1 MPNRAKPSGLSKWR
15 ILIPTALSAEGVD
28 ILKAEPHFEIDSRPG
43 LKGDELLRALETADA
58 VVIRSEHQIDT
69 RTIASAPNLRLVARA
84 GVGVENVDLDACT
97 ARGIVVLNTPS
108 ANSIAVAELTMAMM
122 LALSRKIVAA
132 DNSVKSGKWEKGR
145 FGGHELFGKT
155 LGLVGFGRIGREVA
169 LRAQSFGMKV
179 IAYDPFVTEAAAK
192 ASSVILQELSDVVKT
207 ADVISLH
214 LPLNDK
220 TRNLIDATM
229 IRRMKKNALL
239 VNAARGGIIDEK
251 ALAVAMAEGQI
262 AGCALDVFEKEP
274 PENHWFDSHEN
285 VVVTPHLGASTAES
299 QTKVAIEI
307 AQAVRRAF
315 VEGVYVNA
323 VNLPIADPSD
333 LPRLLPYL
341 KLAERIGLLLRMME
355 IGACDSITLELG
367 SQTQPEARLV
377 TAATL
382 KGFLSPQT
390 DSSITVV
397 NAMTIAAERHVKVA
411 VIDQSANEGHA
422 NVITCEARIGKQTHR
437 VAGVVENGSTLR
449 LHQIDE
455 FPLDIAPT
463 GRVLIFTN
471 QDRPGVIGAVGA
483 LLGSA
488 KVNIASW
495 NLGRRQR
502 GGTAL
507 GIVAVDDPVP
517 QSVIDELGKLPHLG
531 HIVQV
536 DWGE

>member
-1 MPNRAKPSGLSKWR
+1 MPPRAKPSRSASWR
-15 ILIPTALSAEGVD
+15 ILIPTALSPEGVA
-28 ILKAEPHFEIDSRPG
+28 ILRAEPSFEVDFQPG
-43 LKGDELLRALETADA
+43 LKGAALLKALKTAE
-58 VVIRSEHQIDT
+58 VVIIRSEHRIDAPA
-69 RTIASAPNLRLVARA
+69 IAAAPNLRLVARA

-97 ARGIVVLNTPS
+97 SRGIVVLNTPA

-132 DNSVKSGKWEKGR
+132 DNSVKAGKWEKGR

-155 LGLVGFGRIGREVA
+155 LGLVGFGRIGREVG
-169 LRAQSFGMKV
+169 LRAASFGMKV

-192 ASSVILQELSDVVKT
+192 AADVTLMDLPDVIKT

-220 TRNLIDATM
+220 TRNLIDASM
-229 IRRMKKNALL
+229 IKRMKKTALI
-239 VNAARGGIIDEK
+239 VNAARGGIVDET
-251 ALAVAMAEGQI
+251 ALARALADGQI
-262 AGCALDVFEKEP
+262 AGCALDVFAKEP
-274 PENHWFDSHEN
+274 PDDYWFGGFEN

-307 AQAVRRAF
+307 AQAVRRAL

-355 IGACDSITLELG
+355 SGACDTITLELG
-367 SQTQPEARLV
+367 SQTYPESKLV
-377 TAATL
+377 TAAAV

-390 DSSITVV
+390 DTSITMV
-397 NAMTIAAERHVKVA
+397 NAIAIASERHVRVA
-411 VIDQSANEGHA
+411 VIDQSADDEYSNA
-422 NVITCEARIGKQTHR
+422 IAIEAKCGRQSHR
-437 VAGVVENGSTLR
+437 VAGVVENGASLR
-449 LHQIDE
+449 LRRIDE
-455 FPLDIAPT
+455 FPLDIQPA

-471 QDRPGVIGAVGA
+471 KDRPGVIGAVGA
-483 LLGSA
+483 LLGKA

-495 NLGRRQR
+495 NLGRKQR

-517 QSVIDELGKLPHLG
+517 QPVIDELGQLPHLG
-531 HIVQV
+531 RIVQV
-536 DWGE
+536 DWDE

>member
-1 MPNRAKPSGLSKWR
+1 LPPRAKTTRAGKWR
-15 ILIPTALSAEGVD
+15 VLIPTALSSEGVA
-28 ILKAEPHFEIDSRPG
+28 ILQDEPTIEIDLRPG
-43 LKGDELLRALETADA
+43 LKGPDLLKALKAADA
-58 VVIRSEHQIDT
+58 VIIRSEHKIDAK
-69 RTIASAPNLRLVARA
+69 TIEAAPKLRLVARA

-97 ARGIVVLNTPS
+97 ARGIVVLNTPA

-132 DNSVKSGKWEKGR
+132 DNSVKAGKWEKGR

-169 LRAQSFGMKV
+169 LRAASFGMKV

-192 ASSVILQELSDVVKT
+192 ASNVSLMDLALVMKT

-220 TRNLIDATM
+220 TRNLIDAAM
-229 IRRMKKNALL
+229 IKRMKKTALV
-239 VNAARGGIIDEK
+239 VNAARGGIIDERALAK
-251 ALAVAMAEGQI
+251 ALVNGQI
-262 AGCALDVFEKEP
+262 GGCALDVFEKEP
-274 PENHWFDSHEN
+274 PDNHWFGTLDN

-307 AQAVRRAF
+307 AQAVRRAL

-341 KLAERIGLLLRMME
+341 KLAERIGLLLRAME
-355 IGACDSITLELG
+355 TGACDAVTLELG
-367 SQTQPEARLV
+367 AQTHPESKLI
-377 TAATL
+377 TAAAL

-390 DSSITVV
+390 DSPITMV

-411 VIDQSANEGHA
+411 VIDQSASESHTNA
-422 NVITCEARIGKQTHR
+422 IAVEARIGRQTHR
-437 VAGVVENGSTLR
+437 VVGVVENGATLR
-449 LHQIDE
+449 LRRIDE
-455 FPLDIAPT
+455 FPLDIPPV

-471 QDRPGVIGAVGA
+471 KDRPGVIGAVGA
-483 LLGSA
+483 LLGEA

-495 NLGRRQR
+495 NLGRKQR
-502 GGTAL
+502 GGAAL

-517 QSVIDELGKLPHLG
+517 QTVINDLGKLPHLG
-531 HIVQV
+531 NVVQV

>member
-1 MPNRAKPSGLSKWR
+1 MPNRAKPSGTSKWR

-28 ILKAEPHFEIDSRPG
+28 ILKAEPSFEIDLRPG
-43 LKGDELLRALETADA
+43 LKGAELLQALGSADA
-58 VVIRSEHQIDT
+58 VVIRSEHQIDAN
-69 RTIASAPNLRLVARA
+69 TIASASNLRIVARA

-97 ARGIVVLNTPS
+97 ARGIVVLNTPA

-132 DNSVKSGKWEKGR
+132 DNSVKAGKWEKGR

-169 LRAQSFGMKV
+169 MRAQSFGMKV

-192 ASSVILQELSDVVKT
+192 ASNVMLMELAEVVKS

-220 TRNLIDATM
+220 TRNLIDAAM
-229 IRRMKKNALL
+229 IRTMKKNALL

-299 QTKVAIEI
+299 QTKVAVEI
-307 AQAVRRAF
+307 AQAVRRALI
-315 VEGVYVNA
+315 EGVYVNA

-341 KLAERIGLLLRMME
+341 KLAERVGLLLRMME
-355 IGACDSITLELG
+355 TGACDAMTLELG
-367 SQTQPEARLV
+367 SQTHHESRLI
-377 TAATL
+377 TAAAM

-390 DSSITVV
+390 DTAITMV
-397 NAMTIAAERHVKVA
+397 NSMTIAAERHVKVA
-411 VIDQSANEGHA
+411 VIDQSSIEDLANSIA
-422 NVITCEARIGKQTHR
+422 MEARIGGHTHR
-437 VAGVVENGSTLR
+437 IVGVVEAGTMLR
-449 LHQIDE
+449 LRQIDE
-455 FPLDIAPT
+455 FPLDIAPA

-495 NLGRRQR
+495 NLGRKQR

-517 QSVIDELGKLPHLG
+517 QSVIDDLAKLPALG

>member
-1 MPNRAKPSGLSKWR
+1 MPRVKIPDGSQWR
-15 ILIPTALSAEGVD
+15 VLIPTALSAEGVE
-28 ILKAEPHFEIDSRPG
+28 ILRDEPSIEIDFRPG
-43 LKGDELLRALETADA
+43 LQGEALLEALRDADA
-58 VVIRSEHQIDT
+58 VIIRSEHKLDAK
-69 RTIASAPNLRLVARA
+69 TIASAPNLRLVARA

-97 ARGIVVLNTPS
+97 ARGIVVLNTPA
-108 ANSIAVAELTMAMM
+108 ANSIAVAELTMALM

-132 DNSVKSGKWEKGR
+132 DNSVKAGKWEKGR

-169 LRAQSFGMKV
+169 LRAASFGMRV

-192 ASSVILQELSDVVKT
+192 ASNVTLLDLAHLVAS

-229 IRRMKKNALL
+229 IARMKSNALV
-239 VNAARGGIIDEK
+239 VNAARGGIIDEPALAK
-251 ALAVAMAEGQI
+251 ALAEERI

-274 PENHWFDSHEN
+274 PENHWFDAHEN
-285 VVVTPHLGASTAES
+285 VVVTPHLGAATAES

-307 AQAVRRAF
+307 SQAVRRAF
-315 VEGVYVNA
+315 VEGVYINA
-323 VNLPIADPSD
+323 VNLPVADPSD

-341 KLAERIGLLLRMME
+341 KLSERIGLLLRMMDD
-355 IGACDSITLELG
+355 GACNSITVELG
-367 SQTQPEARLV
+367 SQTQPESRLI
-377 TAATL
+377 AAAAV
-382 KGFLSPQT
+382 KGFLAPQT
-390 DSSITVV
+390 DIPITMV
-397 NAMTIAAERHVKVA
+397 NAMTIASERHVKVA
-411 VIDQSANEGHA
+411 VIDQSADAGHSNA
-422 NVITCEARIGKQTHR
+422 VAIEADMGGQTHR
-437 VAGVVENGSTLR
+437 VVGVVENGTSLR
-449 LHQIDE
+449 LRQIDE
-455 FPLDIAPT
+455 FPLDIAPS

-471 QDRPGVIGAVGA
+471 QARPGVIGAVGA

-517 QSVIDELGKLPHLG
+517 QTVVDELGTLPHLG

>member
-1 MPNRAKPSGLSKWR
+1 MPNRAKSSGSSKWR
-15 ILIPTALSAEGVD
+15 ILIPTALSPEGVE
-28 ILKAEPHFEIDSRPG
+28 ILKSEPSFEIDLQPG
-43 LKGDELLRALETADA
+43 LNGAGLLKALETADA
-58 VVIRSEHQIDT
+58 VVIRSEHQIDAK
-69 RTIASAPNLRLVARA
+69 TIAAAPNLRLVARA

-97 ARGIVVLNTPS
+97 ARGIVVLNTPA

-132 DNSVKSGKWEKGR
+132 DNSVKAGKWEKGR

-169 LRAQSFGMKV
+169 LRAQSFGMRV
-179 IAYDPFVTEAAAK
+179 IAYDPFVTEAAAR
-192 ASSVILQELSDVVKT
+192 ASNVTLMDLNDVV
-207 ADVISLH
+207 AAGDVISLH

-220 TRNLIDATM
+220 TRNLIDAAM
-229 IRRMKKNALL
+229 IKRMKDTALL
-239 VNAARGGIIDEK
+239 VNAARGGIIDER
-251 ALAVAMAEGQI
+251 ALAEAMEEGRI

-274 PENHWFDSHEN
+274 PENHWFDAHDN

-307 AQAVRRAF
+307 AEAVRRAF

-341 KLAERIGLLLRMME
+341 KLAERIGLLLRMMGS
-355 IGACDSITLELG
+355 GACDSITLELG
-367 SQTQPEARLV
+367 AQTHHESRLT

-390 DSSITVV
+390 DAAITMV
-397 NAMTIAAERHVKVA
+397 NAMTIAVERHVKVA
-411 VIDQSANEGHA
+411 VIDQSANEDLA
-422 NVITCEARIGKQTHR
+422 NTIAVEAKIGAQTHR
-437 VAGVVENGSTLR
+437 AVGVIEHGSTLR
-449 LHQIDE
+449 LRQIDE

-483 LLGSA
+483 LLGIA

-495 NLGRRQR
+495 NLGRKQR

-517 QSVIDELGKLPHLG
+517 QTVIDELGKLPHLG

>member
-1 MPNRAKPSGLSKWR
+1 
-15 ILIPTALSAEGVD
+15 VD
-28 ILKAEPHFEIDSRPG
+28 ILKDVPTFEIDLQPG
-43 LKGDELLRALETADA
+43 LKGAELLTALQTADA
-58 VVIRSEHQIDT
+58 VVIRSEHQIDAK
-69 RTIASAPNLRLVARA
+69 TIAAAPNLRLVARA

-97 ARGIVVLNTPS
+97 ARGIVVLNTPA

-122 LALSRKIVAA
+122 LTLSRKIVPA
-132 DNSVKSGKWEKGR
+132 DNSVKAGKWEKGR

-169 LRAQSFGMKV
+169 MRAQSFGMSV

-192 ASSVILQELSDVVKT
+192 ASNVTLMDLNDVV
-207 ADVISLH
+207 ANGDVISLH

-220 TRNLIDATM
+220 TRNLIDAAM
-229 IRRMKKNALL
+229 LKRMKSTALL

-251 ALAVAMAEGQI
+251 ALAVAMTEGRI

-274 PENHWFDSHEN
+274 PENHWFDTHEN

-307 AQAVRRAF
+307 AQAVKRAF
-315 VEGVYVNA
+315 IEGVYVNA

-341 KLAERIGLLLRMME
+341 KLAERVGLLLRMME
-355 IGACDSITLELG
+355 SGACDSITIELG
-367 SQTQPEARLV
+367 SQTQPESRLV
-377 TAATL
+377 TAAAL

-390 DSSITVV
+390 DSAITMV
-397 NAMTIAAERHVKVA
+397 NAMTIAAERHVRVA
-411 VIDQSANEGHA
+411 VIDQSSKDDLANA
-422 NVITCEARIGKQTHR
+422 IAVDATIGGQAHR
-437 VAGVVENGSTLR
+437 VVGVVEHGTSLR
-449 LHQIDE
+449 LRQIDE
-455 FPLDIAPT
+455 FPLDIAPS

-495 NLGRRQR
+495 NLGRKQR

-517 QSVIDELGKLPHLG
+517 QSVIDELMKLPALG

>member
-1 MPNRAKPSGLSKWR
+1 MPNRAKTSGQTKWR
-15 ILIPTALSAEGVD
+15 ILIPTALSSEGVE
-28 ILKAEPHFEIDSRPG
+28 ILQAEPTFDIDLQPG
-43 LKGDELLRALETADA
+43 LKGPELSRALADADA
-58 VVIRSEHQIDT
+58 VVIRSEHQIDAQ
-69 RTIASAPNLRLVARA
+69 TIAAAPNLRLVARA

-97 ARGIVVLNTPS
+97 ERGIVVLNTPA

-132 DNSVKSGKWEKGR
+132 DNSVKAGKWEKGR
-145 FGGHELFGKT
+145 FGGHELFEKT

-169 LRAQSFGMKV
+169 LRAQSFGMRV
-179 IAYDPFVTEAAAK
+179 TAYDPFVTEAAAK
-192 ASSVILQELSDVVKT
+192 ASNVTLLPLTDVVSG

-220 TRNLIDATM
+220 TRNLIDAAM
-229 IRRMKKNALL
+229 INRMKKTALL

-251 ALAVAMAEGQI
+251 ALASAMTDGRI

-274 PENHWFDSHEN
+274 PENHWFDTHEN
-285 VVVTPHLGASTAES
+285 VVVTPHLGAATAES

-341 KLAERIGLLLRMME
+341 KLAERAGLLLRMME
-355 IGACDSITLELG
+355 AGACDSITIELG
-367 SQTQPEARLV
+367 AQTHHESRLV
-377 TAATL
+377 TAAAL

-390 DSSITVV
+390 DTAITMV

-411 VIDQSANEGHA
+411 VIDQTTDNELA
-422 NVITCEARIGKQTHR
+422 SSISVEAKIGGLLHR
-437 VAGVVENGSTLR
+437 VTGVIEHGSSLR
-449 LHQIDE
+449 IRQIDE
-455 FPLDIAPT
+455 FPLDIAPS

-471 QDRPGVIGAVGA
+471 EDRPGVIGAVGA
-483 LLGSA
+483 LLGA
-488 KVNIASW
+488 ARVNIASW
-495 NLGRRQR
+495 NLGRKQR

-507 GIVAVDDPVP
+507 GIVAVDDAVP
-517 QSVIDELGKLPHLG
+517 DAVITDLGKLPHLG